1 MILYTA
7 VSNAACKRL
16 LALLHM
22 LLLAVWLYILML
34 AQCGSVIAVW
44 NAMLLGMFSAEV
56 MLKCV
61 VLAVLSAMIFFF
73 LALIF

>member
-1 MILYTA
+1 
-7 VSNAACKRL
+7 
-16 LALLHM
+16 M